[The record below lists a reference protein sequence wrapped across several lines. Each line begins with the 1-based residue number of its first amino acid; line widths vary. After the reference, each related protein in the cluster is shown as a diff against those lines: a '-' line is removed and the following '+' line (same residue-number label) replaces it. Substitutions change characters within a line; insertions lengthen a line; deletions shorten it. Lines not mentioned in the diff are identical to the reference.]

1 LQPPSEKRDVD
12 ISEPE
17 PAVGVDHQ
25 SDELE
30 LPPELLLPPLVEP
43 EPDDVFVVVVVDDED
58 LLELDFLGGLLAFF
72 VGVLLVVFFCRLALV
87 ATVEG
92 VGTLPLFG

>member
-17 PAVGVDHQ
+17 PAVDVDHQ

-30 LPPELLLPPLVEP
+30 LPPLVEP

-58 LLELDFLGGLLAFF
+58 LLELDFLGGVLAFF
-72 VGVLLVVFFCRLALV
+72 AGVLLVVFFCGLALV

>member
-17 PAVGVDHQ
+17 PAVDVDHQ

-30 LPPELLLPPLVEP
+30 LPPLVEP